1 MKNREKRFKQIVH
14 FVEDK
19 ILSGEYRVG
28 DKIPSINA
36 WGIRFGLSR
45 SSIFL
50 AMDELKSRGLIE
62 AEPSI
67 GYYVSSCEVKI
78 QEKVLLLFNEFTA
91 FKEDLY
97 NAFMAEIGDD
107 ASADLLF
114 HNYNR
119 NIFETLL
126 RNANGKY
133 TTYVV
138 MPGKFQGL
146 RKSLEHLNGHVIL
159 VDHFHPELKPL
170 YPSVG
175 QDFEE
180 DTYQALLTGVEQIR
194 KYKTITLVQKEGFEP
209 EERFTGISRFCK
221 EHGLRPQLLSTMKGK
236 AVEKGHLYITAT
248 DRELV
253 DILKKADAQKLAIG
267 QDYGVISYNETPMKE
282 ILCGG
287 ITTLSTDFKQ
297 MGRTLA
303 ALVKEK
309 KMQTIANPC
318 TLLLRGSI

>member
-19 ILSGEYRVG
+19 ILSGEYRIG
-28 DKIPSINA
+28 DKIPSVQA

-62 AEPSI
+62 AEPSV
-67 GYYVSSCEVKI
+67 GYFIASSEVKI

-97 NAFMAEIGDD
+97 NSFMAEIGSEV
-107 ASADLLF
+107 SADILF

-119 NIFETLL
+119 TIFETLL

-138 MPGKFQGL
+138 MPGKFEGIQ
-146 RKSLEHLNGHVIL
+146 KTLENLNGHVIL
-159 VDHFHPELKPL
+159 VDHFHQELKGRF
-170 YPSVG
+170 PSVG

-180 DTYQALLTGVEQIR
+180 DTYQALHTGIEQIR
-194 KYKTITLVQKEGFEP
+194 NYKAIVLVQKEGFEP
-209 EERFTGISRFCK
+209 EERYLGICRFCR
-221 EHGLRPQLLSTMKGK
+221 EFALEPQLLSTMDDLP
-236 AVEKGHLYITAT
+236 VEKGHLYITAT
-248 DRELV
+248 ERELV
-253 DILKKADAQKLAIG
+253 NILKKAEADGLAIG
-267 QDYGVISYNETPMKE
+267 RDYGVISYNETPMKE
-282 ILCGG
+282 ILWGG

-303 ALVKEK
+303 MLVQK
-309 KMQTIANPC
+309 KTMQAISNPC

>member
-1 MKNREKRFKQIVH
+1 MKNREKRYKQIVH
-14 FVEDK
+14 YVEDR
-19 ILSGEYRVG
+19 ILSGEYHVG
-28 DKIPSINA
+28 DKIPSVNA

-67 GYYVSSCEVKI
+67 GYYVSSAEVKI

-107 ASADLLF
+107 ASADILF

-119 NIFETLL
+119 TTCETLL

-138 MPGKFQGL
+138 MSGKFEGL
-146 RKSLEHLNGHVIL
+146 EKTLANLNGHVIL
-159 VDHFHPELKPL
+159 LDHFRPELKGL

-180 DTYQALLTGVEQIR
+180 DTYQALLTGAEQVK
-194 KYKTITLVQKEGFEP
+194 KYETITLVQKEGFEP
-209 EERFTGISRFCK
+209 EERFDGIIRFCN
-221 EHGLRPQLLSTMKGK
+221 EFGLCPQLLSTLKGHP
-236 AVEKGHLYITAT
+236 VEKKHLYITAT

-267 QDYGVISYNETPMKE
+267 HDFGVISYNETPMKE

-303 ALVKEK
+303 MLVKK
-309 KMQTIANPC
+309 KTLQTIANPC
-318 TLLLRGSI
+318 TLIRRGSV